1 MPLRTGILV
10 ENILPALRPM
20 LTPTEYSRVAEKSSN
35 VDGVDELV
43 KILLTRDES
52 TFLKFCKA
60 LEHNGYSHWSQALQ
74 LRGKGMRIDS
84 LAHFSNNL
92 YYTTQVTYTADYS
105 YVLVQNVVY

>member
-52 TFLKFCKA
+52 AFLIFCKA
-60 LEHNGYSHWSQALQ
+60 LEQNGYSHWSQALQ
-74 LRGKGMRIDS
+74 LRSKGTRIGS
-84 LAHFSNNL
+84 LARFSYNL
-92 YYTTQVTYTADYS
+92 YYTTATS
-105 YVLVQNVVY
+105 

>member
-1 MPLRTGILV
+1 
-10 ENILPALRPM
+10 M

-74 LRGKGMRIDS
+74 LRGKGTRIGS
-84 LAHFSNNL
+84 LARLAIIRTIQRRSRIQL
-92 YYTTQVTYTADYS
+92 IT
-105 YVLVQNVVY
+105 VVF